1 MKAWA
6 KTAVALL
13 TVLWLGGCGGIPV
26 NTDYDSDYQMS
37 PTASYAWIDSP
48 KKAARDPLIDNDLL
62 ERRVHRAVDEQ
73 LAANGLRPVNDGQ
86 QPDLLV
92 AYHVGQEDKVDI
104 NTTDNFYGHYG
115 YYPCW
120 HCWGP
125 SPYGYGYGQDV
136 WVNYYT
142 EDTLLIDI
150 IDAKTKKLVWRGMA
164 DRRLPKFKT
173 PVERDTYVRE
183 TVTAIF
189 QYFPPGR
196 TPRK

>member
-6 KTAVALL
+6 KTTVALL
-13 TVLWLGGCGGIPV
+13 TVLWLSGCGGIPV
-26 NTDYDSDYQMS
+26 NTDYDSEYRFPS
-37 PTASYAWIDSP
+37 TASYAWIDAS
-48 KKAARDPLIDNDLL
+48 KKGMRDPLIDNDLL
-62 ERRVHRAVDEQ
+62 EQRVHRAVDEQ

-92 AYHVGQEDKVDI
+92 AYHVGQEDKIDI

-125 SPYGYGYGQDV
+125 SYGYGYGQDV
-136 WVNYYT
+136 WVTYYT
-142 EDTLLIDI
+142 EGTLLIDI
-150 IDAKTKKLVWRGMA
+150 VDGKTKKLVWRGMA

-173 PVERDTYVRE
+173 PDERDAYVRE

-189 QYFPPGR
+189 QHFPPGR
-196 TPRK
+196 TPSK